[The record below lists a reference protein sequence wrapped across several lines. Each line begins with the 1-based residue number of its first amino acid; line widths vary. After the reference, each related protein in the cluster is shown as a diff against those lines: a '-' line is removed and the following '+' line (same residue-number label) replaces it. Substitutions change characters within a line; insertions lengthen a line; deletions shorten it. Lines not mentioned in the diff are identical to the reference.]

1 MAVNSFILYNGE
13 YLLRDEFGL
22 SIKNR
27 SFCYGDG
34 LFETIHANG
43 TEIQFFEDHLIRLR
57 FGMNILKMEIPSS
70 ILSGNIEKEI
80 IKLLHKN
87 KLYQG
92 VRIRLSVFRNDG
104 GKYTPT
110 TNAVS
115 YLVETEFI
123 ENALYELNLKGI
135 ALDLYTDLKKPVN
148 LLSNLKTSNALL
160 YVMAGLYAQ
169 EKKLDDCII
178 INEKGLITETI
189 SSNIFLIQGKNILT
203 PPLTDGP
210 VAGIMRKQ
218 VLRIADS
225 LKYRI
230 NNDNSITEEHMLA
243 ADEVFITNSISGI
256 KWVLAFKEK
265 RYFNT
270 AARQFVDKLN
280 EFAFKK
286 VCKASLKFLFSN

>member
-13 YLLRDEFGL
+13 YLSRDEFGL

-57 FGMNILKMEIPSS
+57 FGMNVLKMEIPSA
-70 ILSGNIEKEI
+70 IQTGNIEKEI

-104 GKYTPT
+104 GKYTPA
-110 TNAVS
+110 TNTVS

-135 ALDLYTDLKKPVN
+135 AIDLYTDIKKPIN
-148 LLSNLKTSNALL
+148 QFSNLKTTNALL

-169 EKKLDDCII
+169 EKRLDDCII
-178 INEKGLITETI
+178 VNEKGFITETI

-230 NNDNSITEEHMLA
+230 NNDDSITEQHMLA
-243 ADEVFITNSISGI
+243 ADEVFVTNSISGI

-270 AARQFVDKLN
+270 ATRQFVDKLN
-280 EFAFKK
+280 EFAFKNK
-286 VCKASLKFLFSN
+286 P